1 MTCRAVE
8 KITFPLDSGVPR
20 RAVMRPGAAAPDDP
34 GKHQMANYKLEIF
47 KDRRGEFRW
56 RKTASNGE
64 VIGASSESYKAKKDC
79 EANANRD
86 TAKDKWEF
94 YKDKRGGNRWRCF
107 STANKKQ
114 VGKSTEAFKS
124 PADCKAN
131 ARMNGWKG

>member
-1 MTCRAVE
+1 
-8 KITFPLDSGVPR
+8 
-20 RAVMRPGAAAPDDP
+20 
-34 GKHQMANYKLEIF
+34 MANYKLEIF